1 MPNFSGRIS
10 KYNAVLAGGVW
21 GCVFINGESAGSR
34 YLAHSSNAPSQA
46 QVDIAGSASNPLYG
60 ASDTVTP
67 LSLSVLHIVKY

>member
-10 KYNAVLAGGVW
+10 KYNTALTGGVW

-34 YLAHSSNAPSQA
+34 YLAHSSNAPSQG

-67 LSLSVLHIVKY
+67 LSLGTSYILKY